1 MYKSGIIA
9 AASATETLAGPD
21 KPGQIIEL
29 RRDSMRRS
37 KGPLALFA
45 RDLMTSPAVVAG
57 SGAAVH
63 EVARLML
70 QEGVSA
76 VPVINDSGVAIG
88 IASDGDLLGRR
99 PDDIR
104 RAWWLSLLADR
115 VALGDVFGPYGERS
129 VLDVMSAPL
138 ISISTGA
145 AVQDIAETLQ
155 VHRIKRLPV
164 IEDGKVLGI
173 VSRADLLRVVQ
184 MIPRM
189 RVEEESG
196 AGLLSFLES
205 MIGGNSLRGV
215 PERSRAQEKRPD
227 EEKRAAPSALSA
239 KAFRDAVR
247 AYKAESQDHTASFQA
262 RSAAQTRAGDKGA
275 A

>member
-9 AASATETLAGPD
+9 AAPATETLAGPD
-21 KPGQIIEL
+21 KPGQLIEL
-29 RRDSMRRS
+29 RQDSMRRS

-76 VPVINDSGVAIG
+76 VPVIDDSGVAIG

-145 AVQDIAETLQ
+145 AVQDIAETL
-155 VHRIKRLPV
+155 
-164 IEDGKVLGI
+164 
-173 VSRADLLRVVQ
+173 
-184 MIPRM
+184 
-189 RVEEESG
+189 
-196 AGLLSFLES
+196 
-205 MIGGNSLRGV
+205 
-215 PERSRAQEKRPD
+215 
-227 EEKRAAPSALSA
+227 
-239 KAFRDAVR
+239 
-247 AYKAESQDHTASFQA
+247 
-262 RSAAQTRAGDKGA
+262 
-275 A
+275 

>member
-21 KPGQIIEL
+21 KPGQIIEP
-29 RRDSMRRS
+29 RQDSMRRS

-45 RDLMTSPAVVAG
+45 RDLMTSPAVVAE

-184 MIPRM
+184 MIPRT

-196 AGLLSFLES
+196 AGLLSFLEL

-215 PERSRAQEKRPD
+215 PERSRAQDKSARRGKARRAKRP
-227 EEKRAAPSALSA
+227 
-239 KAFRDAVR
+239 FRKGVSRRGPRIQGGIAGP
-247 AYKAESQDHTASFQA
+247 YTSFQA